1 MTTIVLAAGLS
12 ERMGRNKLLLPFR
25 NEPIIIH
32 TIRNALE
39 FSDRVIVV
47 TGNER
52 EKLEKAIAHLD
63 VDIVFNPDYRE
74 GQRMSSLKGVERV
87 EDDDFAILPGDLPLL
102 GRMESWRFQTPPS
115 PDSSSIP
122 FQAILCSTERRTGIL
137 YFPTPTP

>member
-47 TGNER
+47 TGN
-52 EKLEKAIAHLD
+52 
-63 VDIVFNPDYRE
+63 
-74 GQRMSSLKGVERV
+74 
-87 EDDDFAILPGDLPLL
+87 
-102 GRMESWRFQTPPS
+102 
-115 PDSSSIP
+115 
-122 FQAILCSTERRTGIL
+122 
-137 YFPTPTP
+137 

>member
-12 ERMGRNKLLLPFR
+12 ERMGRNKLLLSFR

-63 VDIVFNPDYRE
+63 VDIVFNPDFRE
-74 GQRMSSLKGVERV
+74 GQRISSLKGVERV
-87 EDDDFAILPGDLPLL
+87 EDDDLL
-102 GRMESWRFQTPPS
+102 
-115 PDSSSIP
+115 
-122 FQAILCSTERRTGIL
+122 
-137 YFPTPTP
+137 